1 MFHSLLSNF
10 FPVIFKL
17 NDEQSLISELFEY
30 FKDKYFTP
38 QFGDYQN
45 FSVGTDSGI
54 SLQTIVFGFFIGIN
68 LASLIMIFDRR
79 VLGDFVRK
87 LISDECLSP
96 EKAKTLTE
104 LGYLKN
110 SAIRSNLKSG
120 VTLRR
125 VIRCVEEDEYN
136 KSLEAKRAE
145 YDAESGKESPDGSG
159 KKKRRPAFREV
170 PFVIDFKTAHFYI
183 PNDLKYTAEI
193 KFEKK
198 GTNWLSFFAV
208 LVISFA
214 IMLIVIQFTPDLL
227 QMLDNFLTSV
237 SG

>member
-1 MFHSLLSNF
+1 MFLSFLSNF
-10 FPVIFKL
+10 SHIFFKL

-38 QFGDYQN
+38 QFGDYQH
-45 FSVGTDSGI
+45 FSVGTDSGV

-68 LASLIMIFDRR
+68 LASLVMIFDRR
-79 VLGDFVRK
+79 VLGNFVRK

-96 EKAKTLTE
+96 EKAKTLTD
-104 LGYLKN
+104 LGYFKN
-110 SAIRSNLKSG
+110 SAIRGNLKSG

-125 VIRCVEEDEYN
+125 VVRCVEEDEYN
-136 KSLEAKRAE
+136 KSLEEKRAE
-145 YDAESGKESPDGSG
+145 YDAESTPDGSG

-208 LVISFA
+208 LVISLA
-214 IMLIVIQFTPDLL
+214 IMLIVIQFIPDLL